1 MGRYVRGEETWIAV
15 DGSDESP
22 QVTTSY
28 KRRLQLVTAVFYT
41 KDSKDSK
48 KKLGHVQGHV
58 RSVSVVTRM
67 TPGPLTSLSTQSNF
81 AF

>member
-48 KKLGHVQGHV
+48 KKKVGS
-58 RSVSVVTRM
+58 RPISVVTGVTRM
-67 TPGPLTSLSTQSNF
+67 TPTAHVSVNPI
-81 AF
+81 